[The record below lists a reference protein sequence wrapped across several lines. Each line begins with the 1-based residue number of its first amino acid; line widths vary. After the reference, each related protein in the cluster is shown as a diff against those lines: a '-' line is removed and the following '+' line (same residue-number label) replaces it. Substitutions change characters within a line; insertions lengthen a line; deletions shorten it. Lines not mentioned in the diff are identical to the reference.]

1 MKNKNGKMTKETLK
15 RANAIKKTIDKL
27 EIERSTIS
35 KLYSKKEELN
45 EEEIKELFSIAM
57 INTDY
62 TLKAMNKELSDL

>member
-1 MKNKNGKMTKETLK
+1 MTKETLN
-15 RANAIKKTIDKL
+15 RANAIQKTIDKL

-35 KLYSKKEELN
+35 KLYSKKEDLN
-45 EEEIKELFSIAM
+45 KEEITELFSIAM